1 MNFYETKMGHIFFN
15 SQIPQLINA
24 LKEIGSA
31 LSSLPRTAVLSLSA
45 ENADSDLL
53 GSLYYGT
60 YEPESFQGDEQEM
73 TQTVRRAQAALDAVM
88 PKGSQKA
95 LDNYQSAVAARNT
108 AISEQAF
115 RAGYRLAVQMLLA
128 GITVPSPDGTKDLGN
143 KNNADRDR
151 IPYGRMGEIAAQAID
166 GLFSAD
172 PESAYEYCQ
181 GTIKMNMTEMDYF
194 GIKANDKKEATP

>member
-31 LSSLPRTAVLSLSA
+31 LSRLPQTAALPLSA
-45 ENADSDLL
+45 GNAASDLL

-60 YEPESFQGDEQEM
+60 YEPEPFQEDKQEM
-73 TQTVRRAQAALDAVM
+73 TQAVRRAQANLDAVM
-88 PKGSQKA
+88 PEESQEA
-95 LDNYQSAVAARNT
+95 FDNYQAAVATRNS

-115 RAGYRLAVQMLLA
+115 RSGYQLAVQMLLA
-128 GITVPSPDGTKDLGN
+128 GITVPSPDGTKSPGN
-143 KNNADRDR
+143 KSDTDKNH
-151 IPYGRMGEIAAQAID
+151 ISYGRMGEIAAQAID
-166 GLFSAD
+166 GLFSDD
-172 PESAYEYCQ
+172 PESAYEYCK

-194 GIKANDKKEATP
+194 GIKASGKKEATP